1 LEDEK
6 RELPDYGQTPPNP
19 YGYPQYGYPPYGY
32 SYGYPQRPTGT
43 NGLAIAAL
51 VLGICGF
58 LVATPIIGL
67 IFGIVSLSA
76 VRRSGQKGK
85 GLAISGIVLS
95 SAWIA
100 IFATFMTIAVIA
112 TGDPAVRDAN
122 GTVVSPGVVS
132 VFALQKKDC
141 FTLPHGVIG
150 STHTKTAT
158 VKVVP
163 CSTAHDS
170 ESIGL
175 FTLADESLPT
185 ADDLHT
191 ESTKQCVQ
199 LLNAAIP
206 DPASLPSGSR
216 MEYLY
221 PDQRAWDN
229 GRRQV
234 MCFVQFPAAT
244 MTQSV
249 CRDPSSYTVDQM
261 VFLDAYHP
269 LSDAVGE
276 LTETPKTADIS
287 VLQQRANDIV
297 YVGWVGLRGAVPI
310 ILAMFPVLAGAPDA
324 PRIFNI
330 VFFIVVL
337 NAILPGTTVSAVTR
351 WLKLESAEPPPPNA
365 VLSVE
370 SFDELDGQLLSY
382 YIDEALPVAGMTLE
396 ELPFPDGAAVTM
408 IVRGQQLIAPNGAT
422 RLEIG
427 DHAYVLS
434 RPDAVV
440 MLQLLFGRPEST

>member
-1 LEDEK
+1 MEDEK

-76 VRRSGQKGK
+76 VRKSGQKGK

-297 YVGWVGLRGAVPI
+297 HAVGEEEARLKAERWAPNVQPAV
-310 ILAMFPVLAGAPDA
+310 DA
-324 PRIFNI
+324 LIANHEAAAR
-330 VFFIVVL
+330 VWSQVAASSDSVTFF
-337 NAILPGTTVSAVTR
+337 
-351 WLKLESAEPPPPNA
+351 
-365 VLSVE
+365 
-370 SFDELDGQLLSY
+370 
-382 YIDEALPVAGMTLE
+382 
-396 ELPFPDGAAVTM
+396 DGARRAYDAFSLKDLVAV
-408 IVRGQQLIAPNGAT
+408 R
-422 RLEIG
+422 
-427 DHAYVLS
+427 
-434 RPDAVV
+434 DALGLTTTSGGGVT
-440 MLQLLFGRPEST
+440 QAA